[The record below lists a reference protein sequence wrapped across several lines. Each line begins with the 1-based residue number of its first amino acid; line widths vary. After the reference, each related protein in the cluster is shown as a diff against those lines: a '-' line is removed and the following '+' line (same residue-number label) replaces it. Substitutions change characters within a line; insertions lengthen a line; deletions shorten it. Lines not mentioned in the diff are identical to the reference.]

1 MTGKST
7 TPHFVIPAPPTIRF
21 VVEADFSYECPL
33 QDFLSTL
40 SGAKATLVTFM
51 AHGPGGGNPCVVL
64 GFEKHPDA
72 VGFAIGRWA
81 DDGIPFALSQ
91 VREVSR

>member
-7 TPHFVIPAPPTIRF
+7 TTHFVISPTPTIRF
-21 VVEADFSYECPL
+21 VVEADFAWECPL
-33 QDFLSTL
+33 QDFLSDL
-40 SGAKATLVTFM
+40 AGAKATLVTFM

-64 GFEKHPDA
+64 GFENRLDA
-72 VGFAIGRWA
+72 EGFAIGRWA
-81 DDGIPFALSQ
+81 DDGIPFARSQ